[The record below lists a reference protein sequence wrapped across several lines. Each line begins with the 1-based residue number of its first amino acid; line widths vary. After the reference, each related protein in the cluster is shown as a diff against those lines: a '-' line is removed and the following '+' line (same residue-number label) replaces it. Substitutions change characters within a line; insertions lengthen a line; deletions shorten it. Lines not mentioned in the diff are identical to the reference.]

1 MLRLPVWLLL
11 LVEVLENSSVAI
23 ARASSLERWMLC
35 FSVLIDEVLG
45 DILSSVVQ
53 LAANA
58 RIAPINSLN
67 TLFFLITSG
76 VKMNQVQK

>member
-11 LVEVLENSSVAI
+11 LVGVLENSSVAI

-58 RIAPINSLN
+58 SIAPINSLN
-67 TLFFLITSG
+67 TLFFLIISG
-76 VKMNQVQK
+76 VKMN